1 VLSISGLE
9 CVRGER
15 RLFSGLEFTLNAG
28 TLLAVSGRNGSGK
41 TSLLRM
47 LCGLLPPAAGC
58 VRWNGRDIREAR
70 EEYGASLAYVG
81 HLNGIKDDLT
91 ALENLELSSR
101 IAGIAV
107 DADSAHAALR
117 DAGLDGFQR
126 SPSRTLSQGQR
137 RRIAL
142 ARLRLAAKQTLWV
155 LDEPFTA
162 LDVGAL
168 ALMQTLLG
176 AHLQQGGMIILTTHQ
191 EVAIPA
197 AAVQRIELGA

>member
-1 VLSISGLE
+1 MLTISRLE

-15 RLFSGLEFTLNAG
+15 RLFSNLSFTLEGG
-28 TLLAVSGRNGSGK
+28 TLLEVRGPNGSGK

-47 LCGLLPPAAGC
+47 LCGLLPPAAGSIA
-58 VRWNGRDIREAR
+58 WNGRDIYDAR
-70 EEYGASLAYVG
+70 EEYGAQLAYIG

-91 ALENLELSSR
+91 AIENLLLSSR
-101 IAGIAV
+101 IAGIRTDP
-107 DADSAHAALR
+107 DAAHEALCA
-117 DAGLDGFQR
+117 AGLDGFQHA
-126 SPSRTLSQGQR
+126 PSRTLSQGQR

-142 ARLRLAAKQTLWV
+142 ARLRLAGRQALWI

-168 ALMQTLLG
+168 VLMQSLLG
-176 AHLQQGGMIILTTHQ
+176 AHLLQGGMIILTTHQ

-197 AAVQRIELGA
+197 AAAQRIELGA